1 MYFRFH
7 KEISA
12 ALIILFLL
20 VIFFYFIYKPLFL
33 IFLILLIFT
42 FYFFRDPE
50 RVVPLGDDILV
61 SPADGL
67 ITNISEYKEGKKS
80 YTKVSIFLSVF
91 NVHIQRLP
99 VSGQITKIDYK
110 RDINLREVDCVKGFV
125 MFINHFECKSTNY
138 FDENFFLYLEEVDL
152 CKRLKKMGKKI
163 YIAENVM
170 VKHLGGKSHH
180 PDQQEKMEIQRNWHY
195 LWSLFYYSKKHKGL
209 IYAYKITLRK
219 FFSAFFK
226 MIYYFFLNKKKH
238 VIYKYRFL
246 GLLNSYIGKSSFF
259 RVE

>member
-50 RVVPLGDDILV
+50 RVIPLGEDILV

-67 ITNISEYKEGKKS
+67 ITSITEFKEGKKN

-99 VSGQITKIDYK
+99 VSGEITKIDYIEGK
-110 RDINLREVDCVKGFV
+110 
-125 MFINHFECKSTNY
+125 FINATLDKASEDNERLRLTLKSGSNNIYVTQIAG
-138 FDENFFLYLEEVDL
+138 LIARRIICYLKVNEKVNQGDRYGIIKFGSRVDIEFPNSYNL
-152 CKRLKKMGKKI
+152 MVNVGQQCIGGETIIAKELKNKKNIQSREYKKI
-163 YIAENVM
+163 
-170 VKHLGGKSHH
+170 
-180 PDQQEKMEIQRNWHY
+180 
-195 LWSLFYYSKKHKGL
+195 
-209 IYAYKITLRK
+209 
-219 FFSAFFK
+219 
-226 MIYYFFLNKKKH
+226 
-238 VIYKYRFL
+238 
-246 GLLNSYIGKSSFF
+246 
-259 RVE
+259 

>member
-67 ITNISEYKEGKKS
+67 ITNIVSTKREKKVIP
-80 YTKVSIFLSVF
+80 KF
-91 NVHIQRLP
+91 Q
-99 VSGQITKIDYK
+99 
-110 RDINLREVDCVKGFV
+110 
-125 MFINHFECKSTNY
+125 
-138 FDENFFLYLEEVDL
+138 FF
-152 CKRLKKMGKKI
+152 
-163 YIAENVM
+163 
-170 VKHLGGKSHH
+170 
-180 PDQQEKMEIQRNWHY
+180 
-195 LWSLFYYSKKHKGL
+195 
-209 IYAYKITLRK
+209 
-219 FFSAFFK
+219 
-226 MIYYFFLNKKKH
+226 
-238 VIYKYRFL
+238 
-246 GLLNSYIGKSSFF
+246 
-259 RVE
+259 

>member
-67 ITNISEYKEGKKS
+67 ITNISEYKEGKKN

-99 VSGQITKIDYK
+99 VSGQITKIDYIEGK
-110 RDINLREVDCVKGFV
+110 
-125 MFINHFECKSTNY
+125 FINATLDKASEENERLRLTLKSGSNVIYITQIAGLIARRIICYLKTNERVNQGERY
-138 FDENFFLYLEEVDL
+138 GIIKFGSRVDIEFPNSYNL
-152 CKRLKKMGKKI
+152 MVSIGQQCIGGETIIARDFKNNKNIQSREYKKI
-163 YIAENVM
+163 
-170 VKHLGGKSHH
+170 
-180 PDQQEKMEIQRNWHY
+180 
-195 LWSLFYYSKKHKGL
+195 
-209 IYAYKITLRK
+209 
-219 FFSAFFK
+219 
-226 MIYYFFLNKKKH
+226 
-238 VIYKYRFL
+238 
-246 GLLNSYIGKSSFF
+246 
-259 RVE
+259 

>member
-20 VIFFYFIYKPLFL
+20 VVFFYFIYKPLFL

-99 VSGQITKIDYK
+99 LSGQITKIDYIEGK
-110 RDINLREVDCVKGFV
+110 
-125 MFINHFECKSTNY
+125 FINATLDKASEENERLRLTLKSGSNVIYITQIAGLIARRIICYLKTNERVNQGERY
-138 FDENFFLYLEEVDL
+138 GIIKFGSRVDIEFPNSYNL
-152 CKRLKKMGKKI
+152 MVSIGQQCIGGETIIARDFKNNKNIQSREYKKI
-163 YIAENVM
+163 
-170 VKHLGGKSHH
+170 
-180 PDQQEKMEIQRNWHY
+180 
-195 LWSLFYYSKKHKGL
+195 
-209 IYAYKITLRK
+209 
-219 FFSAFFK
+219 
-226 MIYYFFLNKKKH
+226 
-238 VIYKYRFL
+238 
-246 GLLNSYIGKSSFF
+246 
-259 RVE
+259 

>member
-50 RVVPLGDDILV
+50 RVVPLGDDIIL

-99 VSGQITKIDYK
+99 VSGQITKIDYIEGK
-110 RDINLREVDCVKGFV
+110 
-125 MFINHFECKSTNY
+125 FINATLDKASEDNERLRLTIKSGSNVIYITQIAGLIARRIICYLKTNEKVNQGDRY
-138 FDENFFLYLEEVDL
+138 GIIKFGSRVDIEFPNSFNL
-152 CKRLKKMGKKI
+152 MVSIGQQCIGGETIIAKDFKNNKNLQSREYKKI
-163 YIAENVM
+163 
-170 VKHLGGKSHH
+170 
-180 PDQQEKMEIQRNWHY
+180 
-195 LWSLFYYSKKHKGL
+195 
-209 IYAYKITLRK
+209 
-219 FFSAFFK
+219 
-226 MIYYFFLNKKKH
+226 
-238 VIYKYRFL
+238 
-246 GLLNSYIGKSSFF
+246 
-259 RVE
+259 

>member
-99 VSGQITKIDYK
+99 LSGQITKIDYIEGK
-110 RDINLREVDCVKGFV
+110 
-125 MFINHFECKSTNY
+125 FINATLDKASEENERLRLTLKSGSNVIYITQIAGLIARRIICYLKTNERVNQGERY
-138 FDENFFLYLEEVDL
+138 GIIKFGSRVDIEFPNSYNL
-152 CKRLKKMGKKI
+152 MVSIGQQCIGGETIIARDFKNYKNLQSREYKKI
-163 YIAENVM
+163 
-170 VKHLGGKSHH
+170 
-180 PDQQEKMEIQRNWHY
+180 
-195 LWSLFYYSKKHKGL
+195 
-209 IYAYKITLRK
+209 
-219 FFSAFFK
+219 
-226 MIYYFFLNKKKH
+226 
-238 VIYKYRFL
+238 
-246 GLLNSYIGKSSFF
+246 
-259 RVE
+259 

>member
-67 ITNISEYKEGKKS
+67 ITNISEHKEGKKI

-99 VSGQITKIDYK
+99 VSGQITKIDYIEGK
-110 RDINLREVDCVKGFV
+110 
-125 MFINHFECKSTNY
+125 FINATLDKASEENERLRLTLKSGSNVIYITQIAGLIARRIICYLKTNERVNQGERY
-138 FDENFFLYLEEVDL
+138 GIIKFGSRVDIEFPNSYNL
-152 CKRLKKMGKKI
+152 MVSIGQQCIGGETIIARDFKNIKNIQSKEYKKI
-163 YIAENVM
+163 
-170 VKHLGGKSHH
+170 
-180 PDQQEKMEIQRNWHY
+180 
-195 LWSLFYYSKKHKGL
+195 
-209 IYAYKITLRK
+209 
-219 FFSAFFK
+219 
-226 MIYYFFLNKKKH
+226 
-238 VIYKYRFL
+238 
-246 GLLNSYIGKSSFF
+246 
-259 RVE
+259 

>member
-12 ALIILFLL
+12 ELIILFLL
-20 VIFFYFIYKPLFL
+20 VIFFYFIYKTLFL

-50 RVVPLGDDILV
+50 RVIPLGDDILV

-99 VSGQITKIDYK
+99 LSGQITKIDYIEGK
-110 RDINLREVDCVKGFV
+110 
-125 MFINHFECKSTNY
+125 FINATLDKASEENERLRLTLKSGSNVIYITQIAGLIARRIICYLKTNERVNQGERY
-138 FDENFFLYLEEVDL
+138 GIIKFGSRVDIEFPNSYNL
-152 CKRLKKMGKKI
+152 MVSIGQQCIGGETIIARDFKNNKNIQSREYKKI
-163 YIAENVM
+163 
-170 VKHLGGKSHH
+170 
-180 PDQQEKMEIQRNWHY
+180 
-195 LWSLFYYSKKHKGL
+195 
-209 IYAYKITLRK
+209 
-219 FFSAFFK
+219 
-226 MIYYFFLNKKKH
+226 
-238 VIYKYRFL
+238 
-246 GLLNSYIGKSSFF
+246 
-259 RVE
+259 

>member
-12 ALIILFLL
+12 ALIILFLF

-99 VSGQITKIDYK
+99 LSGQITKIDYIEGK
-110 RDINLREVDCVKGFV
+110 
-125 MFINHFECKSTNY
+125 FINATLDKASEENERLRLTLKSGSNVIYITQIAGLIARRIICYLKTNERVNQGERY
-138 FDENFFLYLEEVDL
+138 GIIKFGSRVDIEFPNSYNL
-152 CKRLKKMGKKI
+152 MVSIGQQCIGGETIIARDFKNNKNIQSREYKKI
-163 YIAENVM
+163 
-170 VKHLGGKSHH
+170 
-180 PDQQEKMEIQRNWHY
+180 
-195 LWSLFYYSKKHKGL
+195 
-209 IYAYKITLRK
+209 
-219 FFSAFFK
+219 
-226 MIYYFFLNKKKH
+226 
-238 VIYKYRFL
+238 
-246 GLLNSYIGKSSFF
+246 
-259 RVE
+259 

>member
-33 IFLILLIFT
+33 ILLILLIFT

-99 VSGQITKIDYK
+99 LSGQITKIDYIEGK
-110 RDINLREVDCVKGFV
+110 
-125 MFINHFECKSTNY
+125 FINATLDKASEENERLRLTLKSGSNVIYITQIAGLIARRIICYLKTNERVNQGERY
-138 FDENFFLYLEEVDL
+138 GIIKFGSRVDIEFPNSYNL
-152 CKRLKKMGKKI
+152 MVSIGQQCIGGETIIARDFKNNKNIQSREYKKI
-163 YIAENVM
+163 
-170 VKHLGGKSHH
+170 
-180 PDQQEKMEIQRNWHY
+180 
-195 LWSLFYYSKKHKGL
+195 
-209 IYAYKITLRK
+209 
-219 FFSAFFK
+219 
-226 MIYYFFLNKKKH
+226 
-238 VIYKYRFL
+238 
-246 GLLNSYIGKSSFF
+246 
-259 RVE
+259 

>member
-99 VSGQITKIDYK
+99 LSGQITKIDYIEGK
-110 RDINLREVDCVKGFV
+110 
-125 MFINHFECKSTNY
+125 FINATLDKASEENERLRLTLKSGSNVIYITQIAGLIARRIICYLKTNERVNQGDRY
-138 FDENFFLYLEEVDL
+138 GIIKFGSRVDIEFPNSYNL
-152 CKRLKKMGKKI
+152 MVSIGQQCIGGETIIARDFKNNKNIQSREYKKI
-163 YIAENVM
+163 
-170 VKHLGGKSHH
+170 
-180 PDQQEKMEIQRNWHY
+180 
-195 LWSLFYYSKKHKGL
+195 
-209 IYAYKITLRK
+209 
-219 FFSAFFK
+219 
-226 MIYYFFLNKKKH
+226 
-238 VIYKYRFL
+238 
-246 GLLNSYIGKSSFF
+246 
-259 RVE
+259 

>member
-12 ALIILFLL
+12 ALTILFLL
-20 VIFFYFIYKPLFL
+20 VIFFYFIYKPLSL

-99 VSGQITKIDYK
+99 LSGQITKIDYIEGK
-110 RDINLREVDCVKGFV
+110 
-125 MFINHFECKSTNY
+125 FINATLDKASEENERLRLTLKSGSNVIYITQIAGLIARRIICYLKTNERVNQGERY
-138 FDENFFLYLEEVDL
+138 GIIKFGSRVDIEFPNSYNL
-152 CKRLKKMGKKI
+152 MVSIGQQCIGGETIIARDFKNNKNIQSREYKKI
-163 YIAENVM
+163 
-170 VKHLGGKSHH
+170 
-180 PDQQEKMEIQRNWHY
+180 
-195 LWSLFYYSKKHKGL
+195 
-209 IYAYKITLRK
+209 
-219 FFSAFFK
+219 
-226 MIYYFFLNKKKH
+226 
-238 VIYKYRFL
+238 
-246 GLLNSYIGKSSFF
+246 
-259 RVE
+259 

>member
-50 RVVPLGDDILV
+50 RVIPLGDDILV

-67 ITNISEYKEGKKS
+67 ITNISEYKDGKKT

-99 VSGQITKIDYK
+99 ASGEIKKIDYIEGK
-110 RDINLREVDCVKGFV
+110 
-125 MFINHFECKSTNY
+125 FINATLDKASEDNERLRISLKSGSNIIYITQIAGLIARRIICYIKINDKVNQGDRY
-138 FDENFFLYLEEVDL
+138 GIIKFGSRVDIEFPNSYNL
-152 CKRLKKMGKKI
+152 MVSVGQQCIGGETIIAKDFKNNKNTQPREYKKI
-163 YIAENVM
+163 
-170 VKHLGGKSHH
+170 
-180 PDQQEKMEIQRNWHY
+180 
-195 LWSLFYYSKKHKGL
+195 
-209 IYAYKITLRK
+209 
-219 FFSAFFK
+219 
-226 MIYYFFLNKKKH
+226 
-238 VIYKYRFL
+238 
-246 GLLNSYIGKSSFF
+246 
-259 RVE
+259 

>member
-20 VIFFYFIYKPLFL
+20 VIFFYFIYKPLFF

-67 ITNISEYKEGKKS
+67 ITNISEHKEGKKS

-99 VSGQITKIDYK
+99 VSGQITKIDYIEGK
-110 RDINLREVDCVKGFV
+110 
-125 MFINHFECKSTNY
+125 FINATLDKASEENERLRLTLKSGSNVIYITQIAG
-138 FDENFFLYLEEVDL
+138 LIARRIICYLKNNERVNQGERYGIIKFGSRVDIEFPNSYNL
-152 CKRLKKMGKKI
+152 MVSIGQQCIGGETIIARDFKNNKNIQSREYKKI
-163 YIAENVM
+163 
-170 VKHLGGKSHH
+170 
-180 PDQQEKMEIQRNWHY
+180 
-195 LWSLFYYSKKHKGL
+195 
-209 IYAYKITLRK
+209 
-219 FFSAFFK
+219 
-226 MIYYFFLNKKKH
+226 
-238 VIYKYRFL
+238 
-246 GLLNSYIGKSSFF
+246 
-259 RVE
+259 

>member
-67 ITNISEYKEGKKS
+67 ITNISEHKEGKKS

-99 VSGQITKIDYK
+99 LSGQITKIDYIEGK
-110 RDINLREVDCVKGFV
+110 
-125 MFINHFECKSTNY
+125 FINATLDKASEENERLRLTLKSGSK
-138 FDENFFLYLEEVDL
+138 V
-152 CKRLKKMGKKI
+152 I
-163 YIAENVM
+163 YITQIA
-170 VKHLGGKSHH
+170 
-180 PDQQEKMEIQRNWHY
+180 
-195 LWSLFYYSKKHKGL
+195 GL
-209 IYAYKITLRK
+209 IARRIICYLKTNERINQGERYGIIK
-219 FFSAFFK
+219 FGSRVDIYFK
-226 MIYYFFLNKKKH
+226 NKKVLVKQGQNLTAGESL
-238 VIYKYRFL
+238 IA
-246 GLLNSYIGKSSFF
+246 S
-259 RVE
+259 E

>member
-50 RVVPLGDDILV
+50 RVVPLGYDILV

-99 VSGQITKIDYK
+99 LSGQITKIDYIEGK
-110 RDINLREVDCVKGFV
+110 
-125 MFINHFECKSTNY
+125 FINATLDKASEENERLRLTLKSGSNVIYITQIAGLIARRIICYLKTNERVNQGERY
-138 FDENFFLYLEEVDL
+138 GIIKFGSRVDIEFPNSYNL
-152 CKRLKKMGKKI
+152 MVSIGQQCIGGETTIARDFKNNKNIQSREYKKI
-163 YIAENVM
+163 
-170 VKHLGGKSHH
+170 
-180 PDQQEKMEIQRNWHY
+180 
-195 LWSLFYYSKKHKGL
+195 
-209 IYAYKITLRK
+209 
-219 FFSAFFK
+219 
-226 MIYYFFLNKKKH
+226 
-238 VIYKYRFL
+238 
-246 GLLNSYIGKSSFF
+246 
-259 RVE
+259 

>member
-61 SPADGL
+61 SPEDGL

-99 VSGQITKIDYK
+99 VSGQITKIDYIEGK
-110 RDINLREVDCVKGFV
+110 
-125 MFINHFECKSTNY
+125 FINATLDKSSEENERLRLTLKSGSNVIYITQIAGLIARRIICYLKTNERVNQGERY
-138 FDENFFLYLEEVDL
+138 GIIKFGSRVDIEFPNSYNL
-152 CKRLKKMGKKI
+152 MVSIGQQCIGGETIIARDFKNNKNIQSREYKKI
-163 YIAENVM
+163 
-170 VKHLGGKSHH
+170 
-180 PDQQEKMEIQRNWHY
+180 
-195 LWSLFYYSKKHKGL
+195 
-209 IYAYKITLRK
+209 
-219 FFSAFFK
+219 
-226 MIYYFFLNKKKH
+226 
-238 VIYKYRFL
+238 
-246 GLLNSYIGKSSFF
+246 
-259 RVE
+259 